1 MGCTRTRYSE
11 RTIETIRTPS
21 VHYVHRSTKGNARG
35 IVARQQMTKN
45 PFQHT
50 AGAKPPQP
58 NAAGNYRARLIKAR
72 LVESVGCGLW
82 AAQLHHPGS
91 ARVRHN
97 ILRLRGNGSQGVNW
111 LYAIL
116 ELSS

>member
-1 MGCTRTRYSE
+1 MGCTRTRYFE

-35 IVARQQMTKN
+35 IVARQQMAKN

-82 AAQLHHPGS
+82 AVACSTSPS
-91 ARVRHN
+91 RVCE
-97 ILRLRGNGSQGVNW
+97 ST
-111 LYAIL
+111 
-116 ELSS
+116 S